1 MNALTLDDFKQYF
14 EELHGVEPYAWQT
27 ELAQRAIRGE
37 WPKIIDLPTGA
48 GKTSCLDIALFGL
61 AAQARLP
68 AAERTA
74 PRRFFFCV
82 NRRVIVD
89 EAHNRAVRIQSA
101 LMRAEQSPAEKP
113 ALARVAQALRGLS
126 ATNSAER
133 VANDG
138 SPPVDVIELRGG
150 IYRDNRWART
160 TTQPAIVCTTVDQ
173 LGSRLLFRGYG
184 VSTNA
189 APIQAALI
197 AYDSLIFLDEAHI
210 SYPFLQTLR
219 RIAAYLDPARWA
231 EETIGVRPMTV
242 VAMTATPPEQK
253 PGDGKTEDAFRL
265 SAEDL
270 NSPTLSRRLNAS
282 KPARLELVNDVVR
295 AAVSSARDRAAH
307 GPAAIGIFVN
317 RVATARDIY
326 KQLRSHFPNDF
337 VQLVIG
343 SMRPIDRDKQADR
356 FGAVIGKG
364 RPEIS
369 TQTSFIVA
377 TQCLEVGADYD
388 FDFLISECAALDA
401 LRQRFGRLNRNG
413 RAVQAAG
420 VILMDAKTARPDEK
434 LDDTKPIDRVYG
446 NAACRTWNWLNAQAA
461 IPSSKTSATDGLI
474 VDFGINSMNALAAAV
489 LRDENTRPGL
499 QSPSASSKA
508 PKILPAYIDLWC
520 QTSPRPEPEPDLS
533 LFLHGKSGVR
543 EDVQICWRA
552 DLAYLSNGTPDTENW
567 CDVVSLLP
575 PTAAECISV
584 PIDRVRK
591 WLAGEGRVKS
601 AFDID
606 SDLLTAPVL
615 SVDEPERGERVTAS
629 DGNTRSARMGVLW
642 RGIENSEVFQ
652 SDADFRPGDTLVLPV
667 QVGGW
672 ESLGHIPEQNSQ
684 PADMDVGDDAFLRAK
699 DRAVLR
705 LYPGLKYAEQPAFKH
720 LIGPAGDEG
729 RKIERSELR
738 EILSVASGEFTES
751 DPELAALTA
760 ELARDGNLVVHEYPD
775 GLGLVLMAR
784 QRRNQVLGLAATLDD
799 GEDVLSYTRRSRPV
813 SLADHSAHVA
823 TMLEADAVHLPLEKK
838 RPALVIAAELHD
850 LGKADERF
858 QALLRG
864 GRRNDAYLWQAGD
877 DAILAKSGALP
888 TARRERE
895 QARIRADLPRGFRH
909 EMLSVQLAE
918 RSDSLPVDSKDRDLV
933 LHLIAAHHGFAR
945 PFAPVAPDA
954 TPPDVRLGQVTLT
967 GPERSAAPPDRIDSG
982 IAERFWTQTRRFGW
996 WGLAYLEACVRLA
1009 DQQASQ
1015 KEAEGFFDDT
1025 EPARTYAEFA
1035 SAKARA
1041 PAVYHELHLPGLDG
1055 ANPLGFL
1062 AALGLFRVLATRWS
1076 ELNWRLH
1083 WTAWQSTWSP
1093 TLNYSATLPL
1103 ERSELLER
1111 LQSSL
1116 QANSGEHPMARIVD
1130 LKANRDLL
1138 LREALEQADYRNRLE
1153 LDWLAALLADQIAVG
1168 TINQLQTVRR
1178 DYLPGNLA
1186 SILRSTE
1193 PQHLERA
1200 LFQAWD
1206 YGDALDNQSMHWDP
1220 GEDRRHALQWHQPS
1234 GDPERKLSGG
1244 MLGAN
1249 RLAIEAV
1256 PLFTSVHYRES
1267 LRTLGFT
1274 GLSSR
1279 TTRWSWPIWIS
1290 PIRLAALSSLLAY
1303 PDIQKDEIDSVGRAR
1318 LRAMG
1323 ISAILRSR
1331 RILVGKT
1338 PNLTPARQIA

>member
-1 MNALTLDDFKQYF
+1 MNALTPDDFIQYF
-14 EELHGVEPYAWQT
+14 LELHGVQPYAWQT
-27 ELAQRAIRGE
+27 ELAQRAIQGE
-37 WPKIIDLPTGA
+37 WPKIIDLPTGS

-61 AAQARLP
+61 AAQARMP

-101 LMRAEQSPAEKP
+101 LMRAEQSPKEKP
-113 ALARVAQALRGLS
+113 VLARVAQELRRLS

-210 SYPFLQTLR
+210 SNPFLQTLER
-219 RIAAYLDPARWA
+219 VADHLDPERWA
-231 EETIGVRPMTV
+231 EENIGLRPMTV

-253 PGDGKTEDAFRL
+253 PGDGKTADVFRL
-265 SAEDL
+265 SAEDR
-270 NSPTLSRRLNAS
+270 NSPPLSRRLSAS

-295 AAVSSARDRAAH
+295 AAVTSARDRAAQ

-337 VQLVIG
+337 VELVIG

-364 RPEIS
+364 RPELS
-369 TQTSFIVA
+369 AQTSFIVA

-388 FDFLISECAALDA
+388 FDFLISECAAFDA

-413 RAVQAAG
+413 RAMQAAG

-446 NAACRTWNWLNAQAA
+446 NAACRTWNWLNEHAA
-461 IPSSKTSATDGLI
+461 VPRSNGSATDGLI
-474 VDFGINSMNALAAAV
+474 VDFGINSMNTLAAPM
-489 LRDENTRPGL
+489 LRDTKKRTGL
-499 QSPSASSKA
+499 QSPSASLEA

-615 SVDEPERGERVTAS
+615 SADESERDERGAAS
-629 DGNTRSARMGVLW
+629 DGSARSARIGVLW
-642 RGIENSEVFQ
+642 RGIENSAVFE
-652 SDADFRPGDTLVLPV
+652 SAADLRPGDTLVLPV

-672 ESLGHIPEQNSQ
+672 ESLGHIPAQDSQ
-684 PADMDVGDDAFLRAK
+684 SAHIDIGDDAFLRAK
-699 DRAVLR
+699 DRAALR

-729 RKIERSELR
+729 RKIDSSELR
-738 EILSVASGEFTES
+738 ELLSEASGEFTAS
-751 DPELAALTA
+751 DPELAELTA
-760 ELARDGNLVVHEYPD
+760 ELARDGNLMVQEYPD
-775 GLGLVLMAR
+775 GRGLVLMAR
-784 QRRNQVLGLAATLDD
+784 QRRNRGPELAATLDD
-799 GEDVLSYTRRSRPV
+799 GDDVLSHTHRSRPV
-813 SLADHSAHVA
+813 SLAHHSVHVA
-823 TMLEADAVHLPLEKK
+823 TMLEADAALLPLETK
-838 RPALVIAAELHD
+838 RPALVLAAELHD

-888 TARRERE
+888 TSRSERE
-895 QARIRADLPRGFRH
+895 QARRRADLPRGFRH

-918 RSDSLPVDSKDRDLV
+918 RSDRLPADPKDRDLV

-945 PFAPVAPDA
+945 PFAPVTLDA

-967 GPERSAAPPDRIDSG
+967 GPERRAAPPDRIDSG

-996 WGLAYLEACVRLA
+996 WGLAYLEACLRLA

-1015 KEAEGFFDDT
+1015 KEAEGFFDGS
-1025 EPARTYAEFA
+1025 EQARSYAEFA

-1041 PAVYHELHLPGLDG
+1041 PVVYHELHLPGLDG

-1062 AALGLFRVLATRWS
+1062 AALGLFRVLETHWNER
-1076 ELNWRLH
+1076 NWRLQ
-1083 WTAWQSTWSP
+1083 WTAWQSTWSA
-1093 TLNYSATLPL
+1093 TLKYSAALPL
-1103 ERSELLER
+1103 ERGDLLER
-1111 LQSSL
+1111 LYASL
-1116 QANSGEHPMARIVD
+1116 KANSEEHPMARIVD

-1138 LREALEQADYRNRLE
+1138 LSEALEQADYRNRLE
-1153 LDWLAALLADQIAVG
+1153 SDWLAALFADQIAVG
-1168 TINQLQTVRR
+1168 AINQLQTVRR

-1186 SILRSTE
+1186 SILRNTE

-1220 GEDRRHALQWHQPS
+1220 GEDRRHALQWNQPS
-1234 GDPERKLSGG
+1234 GDPERKMSGG

-1256 PLFTSVHYRES
+1256 PLFTSVHFRDS

-1274 GLSSR
+1274 GHSSR
-1279 TTRWSWPIWIS
+1279 KTRWSWPIWTL
-1290 PIRLAALSSLLAY
+1290 PIRLIALGSLLAH
-1303 PDIQKDEIDSVGRAR
+1303 PDIQKEEIDSADRAR